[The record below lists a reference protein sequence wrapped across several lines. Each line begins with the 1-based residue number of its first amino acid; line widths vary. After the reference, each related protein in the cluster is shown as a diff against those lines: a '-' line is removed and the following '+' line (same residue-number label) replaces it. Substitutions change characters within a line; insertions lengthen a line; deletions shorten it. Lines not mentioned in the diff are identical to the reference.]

1 MAVKGKV
8 AKGLIDLVRSPFE
21 RTIGPDFDP
30 RFDPRKK
37 EQERLQELTLGVEPR
52 SMEVPEI
59 SLQDLEGRPF
69 ITSMS
74 DLTAAGGVLT
84 DVRGRPLEVPVNL
97 RGGQDFMFDETLN
110 PGQVWASARGPSGGI
125 MAAAKSIQRKTK
137 EEPLFIPWRMA
148 PSSSDF
154 ATMTGETMLSYAAS
168 NMSKAEKK
176 ALDKAIRE
184 YVSVGKMVK
193 GKRVGAGLQIKG
205 WKGVDDPSF
214 AEVWRKTPDS
224 LRKEL
229 MDKVMDKKFR
239 GRGGLSIGE
248 ARLAVSDASQLAAR
262 EGGIQNV
269 GRVFADGDRTIER
282 STHPSYPYAV
292 PGEGIG
298 RIKEDVNIFQL
309 LPEIVEERKIA
320 DPLNQS
326 RRDFRSMQM
335 GAKTG
340 TITPEILRNI
350 FGGGAAAGVGTGLMA
365 PEEAEA
371 AGFGTLAKAIGQGT
385 RRVFTGSPAEYTQP
399 SLQKIG
405 TGEGNQA
412 FGYGLYFSESPGVA
426 TGYRKILSGE
436 KLIKRLEDQELDP
449 DLYAEDVSE
458 MLDEGVFGEAETR
471 FLRALEEADYLG
483 FDHPYQAVRATFS
496 PRMGFDMGDEAVVNL
511 LKMRDEMGFLYETEI
526 PAETF
531 LDWDLPLA
539 DQPEIVQRVVDEVA
553 RRQPER
559 FDATMMRR
567 YQEGKMKGKEAYY
580 LFSQNPQEASQ
591 VWANYGVP
599 GVRYSSQGRRSAA
612 QKEMIPQNYV
622 VFDDKLINMVSRN
635 DMPLEGNFDESAARQ
650 AMDPEML
657 RSRLR
662 QMGPVGTVAASA
674 GAVASPLDRQDDVPA
689 YMRRLDGTVK
699 SERGFLGPIRNNV
712 SGKTMTEVS
721 IGQPGS
727 EEGFYPLLVPTL
739 TPEEVETIA
748 NMDLERERP
757 PFSIIEKARAH
768 AMERIDRGLSPFY
781 EDGEEGGEA
790 RSPLER
796 PEAAERRVNAR
807 ALAVASNTLERLR
820 RERGPRMAPLRSNA
834 ATAFGDYLTENRPSE
849 MDPVQRALQNLE
861 AFQGLGEY
869 IRTTGEGQRTTLMQ
883 DINAAL
889 DVVPL

>member
-1 MAVKGKV
+1 MAVKGKI
-8 AKGLIDLVRSPFE
+8 AKGVIDFVRSPFE
-21 RTIGPDFDP
+21 RAIGPDFDP

-37 EQERLQELTLGVEPR
+37 EQERLQELTVGVDPR

-74 DLTAAGGVLT
+74 DLTAAGGMLT

-110 PGQVWASARGPSGGI
+110 PGQVWASARGPSGAI

-148 PSSSDF
+148 PSGGDF
-154 ATMTGETMLSYAAS
+154 ATMTGETMLSFAAS

-176 ALDKAIRE
+176 ALDKAIKE

-229 MDKVMDKKFR
+229 MDKVMDKQFR
-239 GRGGLSIGE
+239 NRGGLSIGE

-262 EGGIQNV
+262 EGGVQNV
-269 GRVFADGDRTIER
+269 GRVFADGDRTIEP
-282 STHPSYPYAV
+282 STHPSYPFAV
-292 PGEGIG
+292 PGEGVG

-309 LPEIVEERKIA
+309 LPEVVEERRIA
-320 DPLNQS
+320 DPLNPS

-350 FGGGAAAGVGTGLMA
+350 FGGGAAVGVGTGLMA

-371 AGFGTLAKAIGQGT
+371 AL
-385 RRVFTGSPAEYTQP
+385 
-399 SLQKIG
+399 
-405 TGEGNQA
+405 
-412 FGYGLYFSESPGVA
+412 
-426 TGYRKILSGE
+426 
-436 KLIKRLEDQELDP
+436 
-449 DLYAEDVSE
+449 
-458 MLDEGVFGEAETR
+458 
-471 FLRALEEADYLG
+471 
-483 FDHPYQAVRATFS
+483 
-496 PRMGFDMGDEAVVNL
+496 
-511 LKMRDEMGFLYETEI
+511 
-526 PAETF
+526 
-531 LDWDLPLA
+531 
-539 DQPEIVQRVVDEVA
+539 
-553 RRQPER
+553 
-559 FDATMMRR
+559 
-567 YQEGKMKGKEAYY
+567 
-580 LFSQNPQEASQ
+580 
-591 VWANYGVP
+591 
-599 GVRYSSQGRRSAA
+599 
-612 QKEMIPQNYV
+612 
-622 VFDDKLINMVSRN
+622 
-635 DMPLEGNFDESAARQ
+635 
-650 AMDPEML
+650 
-657 RSRLR
+657 
-662 QMGPVGTVAASA
+662 
-674 GAVASPLDRQDDVPA
+674 ASPLDRQDDVPE

-699 SERGFLGPIRNNV
+699 SERGFLGPIRNKV

-768 AMERIDRGLSPFY
+768 ALERIDRGLSPFY
-781 EDGEEGGEA
+781 QDGEEGGA
-790 RSPLER
+790 VRSPLER
-796 PEAAERRVNAR
+796 PEAAERRANAR
-807 ALAVASNTLERLR
+807 AVAVASDTLERLR
-820 RERGPRMAPLRSNA
+820 RERGPRMAPLRSNF
-834 ATAFGDYLTENRPSE
+834 ATDVGDYMTENRPSE
-849 MDPVQRALQNLE
+849 MDPVQRALQNLDLY
-861 AFQGLGEY
+861 QGLGEY
-869 IRTTGEGQRTTLMQ
+869 IRTAGEGQRTTTMQ
-883 DINAAL
+883 NINAAL
-889 DVVPL
+889 DIVPL